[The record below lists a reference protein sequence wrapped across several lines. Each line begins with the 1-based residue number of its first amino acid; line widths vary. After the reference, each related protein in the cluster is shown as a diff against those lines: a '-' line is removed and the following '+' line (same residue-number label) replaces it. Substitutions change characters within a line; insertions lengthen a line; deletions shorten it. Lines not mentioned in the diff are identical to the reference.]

1 MATNVGVIDG
11 GNAPPEPLSETPFGI
26 IKINRLIENKRP
38 LLDRKRHTISKSS
51 RKLIEAR
58 TFRHMSQYTP

>member
-11 GNAPPEPLSETPFGI
+11 GNSPPEPLPETPFGI
-26 IKINRLIENKRP
+26 IKNIRLIENERP
-38 LLDRKRHTISKSS
+38 LLDKNGHTIPKLS

-58 TFRHMSQYTP
+58 TFRHMSQYMS